1 MKKILLVGALLLVG
15 ACSAVSQAVTKV
27 EKGADLRLELNE
39 EAVCS
44 RVSVRAVKLRYWTT
58 KERGEQ
64 WARFCGY
71 TQDSGPIAPLLD

>member
-1 MKKILLVGALLLVG
+1 MKKILLISSLFLVG
-15 ACSAVSQAVTKV
+15 ACSAISQAVTKV
-27 EKGADLRLELNE
+27 EQGADMRLELNE

-44 RVSVRAVKLRYWTT
+44 RVSVRAVKQRYWTS

-71 TQDSGPIAPLLD
+71 TSDSGPIAPLLD